1 MPLAPVRL
9 LSPSRTIRIPPRATY
24 FNGVNAYA
32 VVSPFTVYGWS
43 EITVAEWFYPVWPK
57 ANNYWSKF
65 SMIGDYWT
73 DRPSVFWGM
82 DNRYDY
88 TWLAIL
94 WVTRKPDGTAR
105 VYSYNIYSYAVKQW
119 VFTAYRFTS
128 AREYSVY
135 VNGVKK
141 YSATVPADYKTV
153 LEWNPD
159 TATYP
164 GRYKR
169 FVLGESSA
177 LGEPMTMYQSML
189 LIYTRALSDAEIQQI
204 YYYPYDPPRNGL
216 VLWLDWTSLDCASG
230 MWYDKSGFGNH
241 ATLYNVQCV
250 DTTKKPTRVLSP
262 VR

>member
-1 MPLAPVRL
+1 VPLQPVRL
-9 LSPSRTIRIPPRATY
+9 QSPRRVIRIPPRAAY
-24 FNGVNAYA
+24 FSGVNAYA
-32 VVSPFTVYGWS
+32 DVPLTVYGWS
-43 EITVAEWFYPVWPK
+43 EITIAEWFYAVMPK
-57 ANNYWSKF
+57 ANNSWTKF

-73 DRPSVFWGM
+73 DGPSVFWGT

-88 TWLAIL
+88 TWLGSL
-94 WVTRKPDGTAR
+94 WVARKPGGTRA
-105 VYSYNIYSYAVKQW
+105 VYGYSIYGHAVNQW
-119 VFTAYRFTS
+119 AFVAQRFTS

-164 GRYKR
+164 GLYKR
-169 FVLGESSA
+169 FVLGASSWF
-177 LGEPMTMYQSML
+177 GEHMTMYQSAVY
-189 LIYTRALSDAEIQQI
+189 IYSRALSDSEVQQI
-204 YYYPYDPPRNGL
+204 YSYPDNPPRNGL
-216 VLWLDWTSLDCASG
+216 VLWLSWDSLDCSAG
-230 MWYDKSGFGNH
+230 KWWDKSGFGNH